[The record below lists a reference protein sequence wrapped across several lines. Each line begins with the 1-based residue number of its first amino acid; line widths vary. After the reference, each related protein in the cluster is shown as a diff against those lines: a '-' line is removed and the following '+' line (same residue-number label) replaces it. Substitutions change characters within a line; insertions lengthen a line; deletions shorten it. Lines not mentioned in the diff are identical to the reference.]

1 MVPSVDANLIAP
13 VPAVVVDDGVV
24 VGAADVDV
32 DAVVAATIGYAIVAA
47 AVAVGT
53 MPKSTVAEGSPTV
66 VVVVAAAAAAFDVAG
81 DAMAAVKRHRT
92 APQALFVRAPSN
104 PRDWRMHP
112 CKRHKAIL
120 RSLAAFLCVSV
131 YETCKN

>member
-13 VPAVVVDDGVV
+13 VPAVVVDDGAVV
-24 VGAADVDV
+24 VAADVDV

-66 VVVVAAAAAAFDVAG
+66 VVAVADAVVAAAFDVAG
-81 DAMAAVKRHRT
+81 DGMAVGKRHRT
-92 APQALFVRAPSN
+92 APQALF
-104 PRDWRMHP
+104 D
-112 CKRHKAIL
+112 
-120 RSLAAFLCVSV
+120 
-131 YETCKN
+131 